1 MFVQLHSRWRR
12 LYMGQSESP
21 GFRTVFEMVHL
32 KSVPKQYSHLAGLL
46 DVFKSKI
53 VNFHIYCK

>member
-1 MFVQLHSRWRR
+1 
-12 LYMGQSESP
+12 MGQSESP

-53 VNFHIYCK
+53 VGFSICCK